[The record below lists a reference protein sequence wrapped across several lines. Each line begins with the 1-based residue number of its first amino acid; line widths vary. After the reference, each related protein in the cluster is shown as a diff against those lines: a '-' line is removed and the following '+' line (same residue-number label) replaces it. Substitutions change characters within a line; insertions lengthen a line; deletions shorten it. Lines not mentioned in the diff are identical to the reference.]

1 MGRTELTDR
10 SLRLAIML
18 AMVVII
24 LAGVKAAADVV
35 VPFLLA
41 VFLAMVLNPLVTQL
55 ERWRIPRAL
64 GVTLLVVAVVVI
76 LMLFIGILGASLNEF
91 ARSLP
96 QYRGMMMEKLG
107 ELQRY
112 ADRFN
117 ITIST
122 EAMLQ
127 YVDPSAAMN
136 MVTRLLSRFS
146 GDRKSVV

>member
-1 MGRTELTDR
+1 MTDR

-18 AMVVII
+18 AMLVII
-24 LAGVKAAADVV
+24 LAGVKAAAEIL

-41 VFLAMVLNPLVTQL
+41 VFLAMVLNPLVALL
-55 ERWRIPRAL
+55 ERMHILPRIL
-64 GVTLLVVAVVVI
+64 GVMLLVAAAVVV
-76 LMLFIGILGASLNEF
+76 LMLFIGMLGASLNEF

-96 QYRGMMMEKLG
+96 QYRGMMMGKLR
-107 ELQRY
+107 ELQHY

-117 ITIST
+117 IRVSS

-136 MVTRLLSRFS
+136 LVTRMLSHLS
-146 GDRKSVV
+146 IDDSAK